1 MLYALFSFLTPF
13 IFSTMTIIWSLPF
26 ILSSIFGWSM
36 IKISSTK
43 IKYIYPHVYMY
54 SIRDG
59 DEYIGWIAGLW
70 FIGYIIKTNGDRNE
84 ITELYIFMN
93 VKKSKHIFDGAIQT
107 EVNNTHISYWE
118 RYGNSYGYRYDNRE
132 ISYSKLEPY
141 ENQKLII
148 SETIKIMNEKES
160 KTSVVLLSGLPGT
173 GKSTI
178 ATFLAKELLTNKSIC
193 QNTINQVHSSSHMM
207 NPAYSAKVDKVQSS
221 SHMMNLA
228 HHAKVDK
235 VHYIDTFN
243 PTTPGDEFIKI
254 YRKINPTNNS
264 PLIIVL
270 EEIDIIIDEISD
282 NIPNHKYIPIQIQN
296 KTGWNIWFDK
306 LDKGFY
312 PHVYIIMTT
321 NKPINY
327 FDKLD
332 ESYMR
337 NNRVNLKAELLT
349 DKKVII
355 I

>member
-1 MLYALFSFLTPF
+1 MLYALFAFLSPF

-84 ITELYIFMN
+84 IIELYIFIN
-93 VKKSKHIFDGAIQT
+93 VNKSKHIFDGAIQT
-107 EVNNTHISYWE
+107 EVNNKHISYWE

-141 ENQKLII
+141 ENQKFSI

-160 KTSVVLLSGLPGT
+160 KTSVILLSGPPGT
-173 GKSTI
+173 GKSKI
-178 ATFLAKELLTNKSIC
+178 ATFLAKELLTQLN
-193 QNTINQVHSSSHMM
+193 
-207 NPAYSAKVDKVQSS
+207 DK
-221 SHMMNLA
+221 L
-228 HHAKVDK
+228 DK

-243 PTTPGDEFIKI
+243 PTTPGDDFGKI
-254 YRKINPTNNS
+254 YRKISPTSKS

-270 EEIDIIIDEISD
+270 EEIDIIINKIHN
-282 NIPNHKYIPIQIQN
+282 NIPDHKCIPIQIQN
-296 KTGWNIWFDK
+296 KTGWNSWFDK
-306 LDKGFY
+306 LDSGFY
-312 PHVYIIMTT
+312 PYVYIIMTT

-327 FDKLD
+327 FDELD

-337 NNRVNLKAELLT
+337 NNRINLKVELHRN
-349 DKKVII
+349 KEVISLY
-355 I
+355 

>member
-1 MLYALFSFLTPF
+1 MFYALLNFLTPF

-43 IKYIYPHVYMY
+43 IKYIYPHVCIY

-70 FIGYIIKTNGDRNE
+70 FIGYIIKTNGERNE

-93 VKKSKHIFDGAIQT
+93 VNKSKHIFDGAIQT
-107 EVNNTHISYWE
+107 EVNNKHISYWE

-141 ENQKLII
+141 ENQKFII

-160 KTSVVLLSGLPGT
+160 KTSVILLSGLPGT
-173 GKSTI
+173 GKSKI
-178 ATFLAKELLTNKSIC
+178 ATFLAKELLTQLN
-193 QNTINQVHSSSHMM
+193 
-207 NPAYSAKVDKVQSS
+207 
-221 SHMMNLA
+221 
-228 HHAKVDK
+228 DK

-243 PTTPGDEFIKI
+243 PTTPGDDFGKI
-254 YRKINPTNNS
+254 YRKISPTSKS

-270 EEIDIIIDEISD
+270 EEVDIIIDKIHN
-282 NIPNHKYIPIQIQN
+282 NIPDHKCIPIQIQN
-296 KTGWNIWFDK
+296 KTGWNSWFDK
-306 LDKGFY
+306 LDSGFY
-312 PHVYIIMTT
+312 PYVYIIMTT

-327 FDKLD
+327 FDELD

-337 NNRVNLKAELLT
+337 NNRINLKVELHRN
-349 DKKVII
+349 KEVISLY
-355 I
+355 

>member
-1 MLYALFSFLTPF
+1 
-13 IFSTMTIIWSLPF
+13 MTIIWSLPF

-70 FIGYIIKTNGDRNE
+70 FIGYIIKTNGERNE

-93 VKKSKHIFDGAIQT
+93 VNKSKHIFDGAIQT

-118 RYGNSYGYRYDNRE
+118 RSGNSFRYRYDNRE
-132 ISYSKLEPY
+132 ISYPELKPY
-141 ENQKLII
+141 ENQTFII
-148 SETIKIMNEKES
+148 SEIIRIMNEKKS
-160 KTSVVLLSGLPGT
+160 KTSVCLLSGPPGT

-178 ATFLAKELLTNKSIC
+178 ATFLANKLLSQLI
-193 QNTINQVHSSSHMM
+193 
-207 NPAYSAKVDKVQSS
+207 DK
-221 SHMMNLA
+221 L
-228 HHAKVDK
+228 DK
-235 VHYIDTFN
+235 VHYTDTFN
-243 PTTPGDEFIKI
+243 PTTPGDYFGDM
-254 YRKINPTNNS
+254 YRKISPTCDS

-270 EEIDIIIDEISD
+270 EEIDIIINTIHK
-282 NIPNHKYIPIQIQN
+282 NIPDHKYIPIQIQN
-296 KTGWNIWFDK
+296 KLGWNILFDK

-312 PHVYIIMTT
+312 PHVYVIMTT

-349 DKKVII
+349 DKTFVIL
-355 I
+355 

>member
-1 MLYALFSFLTPF
+1 MLYALVTFLTPF
-13 IFSTMTIIWSLPF
+13 MFSTMTIIWSLPF

-43 IKYIYPHVYMY
+43 IKYIYPNVYMY

-93 VKKSKHIFDGAIQT
+93 VNKSKHIFDGVIQT
-107 EVNNTHISYWE
+107 EVNKTHISYWE
-118 RYGNSYGYRYDNRE
+118 RSGNSFGYRYDNRE
-132 ISYSKLEPY
+132 ISYPELKPY
-141 ENQKLII
+141 ENQTFII
-148 SETIKIMNEKES
+148 SEIIRIMNEKKS
-160 KTSVVLLSGLPGT
+160 KTSVSLLSGLPGT

-193 QNTINQVHSSSHMM
+193 QTIINQ
-207 NPAYSAKVDKVQSS
+207 
-221 SHMMNLA
+221 
-228 HHAKVDK
+228 

-243 PTTPGDEFIKI
+243 PTTPGDDFGKI
-254 YRKINPTNNS
+254 YRKISPTSNS

-270 EEIDIIIDEISD
+270 EEIDIIINKIYN
-282 NIPNHKYIPIQIQN
+282 NIPDHKYISIQIQN

-321 NKPINY
+321 NKSINY
-327 FDKLD
+327 FDELD
-332 ESYMR
+332 KSYMR
-337 NNRVNLKAELLT
+337 NNRVNLKAELQT
-349 DKKVII
+349 DKTFVIL
-355 I
+355 